1 MLNVVS
7 QQSIQEMSRKCLI
20 KTVQEIGL
28 LTREQRAFYFSSA
41 RGRNSRIHGWI
52 CLVYKS
58 CLLVPVNKA
67 VISLDVDA
75 EWAPLQTVS
84 CLLVFIGNFDLHC
97 LQV

>member
-1 MLNVVS
+1 M
-7 QQSIQEMSRKCLI
+7 
-20 KTVQEIGL
+20 
-28 LTREQRAFYFSSA
+28 
-41 RGRNSRIHGWI
+41 
-52 CLVYKS
+52 YKS